1 MQGCS
6 RSGQLGVRAAGAM
19 GLSPDAENDPPQKQL
34 QLVVE
39 VPKHARPGVTKLAVD
54 VDEGSELHVLVPAE
68 AVAGDR
74 LRLTKMPDGPWTCV
88 VLRSQ
93 PLYDVANRILQSPGD
108 QCKLQLL
115 VPANVKPGETKLQ
128 VTISADE
135 QVQLAVPNYASP
147 GDLIEL
153 HRADGEPWL
162 AKFTRDRYTTSQDPQ
177 KGLAVMAELGKT
189 SSEAG
194 VDADAL
200 VDRLFTVAKEAGC
213 FVSPKIKRGCAPPL
227 NIPGLVAV
235 EAIEEGE
242 ELIRVPSR
250 FHLTPPTVETSAPA
264 LAAAVQACSMP
275 AQRRGEAL
283 HAFFLARLL
292 ADAQERVVNAAGRS
306 VLDGKWSATADQ
318 KKVWEAYA
326 DALLAEDFSYHP
338 FRLAAC
344 KPEEMRENLS
354 PSQEAEYFIDM
365 AADLM
370 SLHETMQRCEAD
382 AYAEDA
388 EALPPLEA
396 EMFLRARM
404 CAQTRVFQ
412 TCVDTTLVPVA
423 DLLNHSPTLT
433 PGVLWGW
440 DAEAQAMIITA
451 VRAHSPGEELLTTY
465 GARSNML
472 VYRTYGFT
480 LHPKN
485 EPSFTYII
493 RPHLVRPV
501 LKIFMD
507 NEEARPLML
516 LETSH
521 IDDSLC
527 QAGLPGSAWLE
538 QNGAGPAGD
547 RQALATALTAE
558 LQAKGFPPAAVAKQV
573 SHFLESGRVSA
584 SNLDR
589 LMRRMER
596 SVDKASPSLSA
607 RGSEAPVDIR
617 ELARWS
623 KVAAIQKQRME
634 DEERAQRFI
643 DQQRKSRYRDFL
655 KDQVERREKKKEEEQ
670 EEKVKD
676 RAWADQRKEQMQVEE
691 VARKSQRQEQMFR
704 LKDEI
709 MSQVSTVRSRKL
721 EQKSAEVLRAQEDN
735 KRAQRQLE
743 LDKVEALKKKEVRRL
758 MDQAQAQAWAEERQQ
773 QLEEK
778 EREAEFRA
786 TERRRKQE
794 EADIQRREGRERVE
808 KAQMERSL
816 FFEKLHLKNQAG
828 ARTDRLHRRNERI
841 QQELRAL
848 APLRAAAQRCEEE
861 EQEKQASRSRK
872 RRENVEFLNQQ
883 MKEKEERQRKDLEFE
898 EQKLKE
904 QQELAARK
912 AELDSERQQEV
923 QRRRARYKAELLDQM
938 AKKIAK
944 GGQMV
949 SEDVMSDMEMALN
962 KEMLQELSLYAWLAF
977 QIRFAAKEFW
987 SIRLRDG
994 HGILNQVTKK
1004 GRDATEFLRL
1014 LCARSRWAYDQDER
1028 IRPCLRA
1035 LAKAREEQPGS
1046 HDWWSHME
1054 EEHKDLVN
1062 QDVVRVIMSEY
1073 LCLTAH
1079 LEAVDYADEHRA
1091 DSECLSGCQAWRKS
1105 LAKALG
1111 LLKTAG
1117 GFSLSTAKAE
1127 SPK

>member
-1 MQGCS
+1 M
-6 RSGQLGVRAAGAM
+6 GVRAAGAM

-527 QAGLPGSAWLE
+527 Q
-538 QNGAGPAGD
+538 
-547 RQALATALTAE
+547 
-558 LQAKGFPPAAVAKQV
+558 
-573 SHFLESGRVSA
+573 
-584 SNLDR
+584 
-589 LMRRMER
+589 
-596 SVDKASPSLSA
+596 
-607 RGSEAPVDIR
+607 
-617 ELARWS
+617 
-623 KVAAIQKQRME
+623 
-634 DEERAQRFI
+634 
-643 DQQRKSRYRDFL
+643 
-655 KDQVERREKKKEEEQ
+655 
-670 EEKVKD
+670 
-676 RAWADQRKEQMQVEE
+676 
-691 VARKSQRQEQMFR
+691 
-704 LKDEI
+704 
-709 MSQVSTVRSRKL
+709 
-721 EQKSAEVLRAQEDN
+721 
-735 KRAQRQLE
+735 
-743 LDKVEALKKKEVRRL
+743 
-758 MDQAQAQAWAEERQQ
+758 
-773 QLEEK
+773 
-778 EREAEFRA
+778 
-786 TERRRKQE
+786 
-794 EADIQRREGRERVE
+794 
-808 KAQMERSL
+808 
-816 FFEKLHLKNQAG
+816 
-828 ARTDRLHRRNERI
+828 
-841 QQELRAL
+841 
-848 APLRAAAQRCEEE
+848 
-861 EQEKQASRSRK
+861 
-872 RRENVEFLNQQ
+872 
-883 MKEKEERQRKDLEFE
+883 
-898 EQKLKE
+898 
-904 QQELAARK
+904 
-912 AELDSERQQEV
+912 
-923 QRRRARYKAELLDQM
+923 
-938 AKKIAK
+938 
-944 GGQMV
+944 
-949 SEDVMSDMEMALN
+949 
-962 KEMLQELSLYAWLAF
+962 
-977 QIRFAAKEFW
+977 
-987 SIRLRDG
+987 
-994 HGILNQVTKK
+994 ILNQVTKK